1 MPKAAKSS
9 TTARSKARSTP
20 IPKPTKHASTS
31 KTKNPKDSHLYTDD
45 NPATTIHGT
54 GFKDKSAALRTLDLI
69 KNRSLIYQF
78 QTVNT
83 MYHRAKHHP
92 AMKKAVGGAASTQG
106 MREAMEV
113 FRTWLDETYPA
124 AKESLRAGGF
134 KPMLSKKVVERYLE
148 RIEGSKVV
156 SEDAKAFAKV
166 YVNLPKGKKLGNVLV
181 DDSRPMEQD
190 WEARRYA
197 ALDGLVPAGKEGGEK
212 EWKLSE
218 LWNDDRDVADQHLE
232 LVAWAWSPVAES
244 KLP

>member
-1 MPKAAKSS
+1 MPKA
-9 TTARSKARSTP
+9 SKASTAA
-20 IPKPTKHASTS
+20 KS
-31 KTKNPKDSHLYTDD
+31 KTKASPISKPAKRSKDPKDSHLYTDD

-92 AMKKAVGGAASTQG
+92 SMRKAAPGAASTQP

-113 FRTWLDETYPA
+113 FREWLDVTYPA
-124 AKESLRAGGF
+124 AKDALRAGGF
-134 KPMLSKKVVERYLE
+134 KPLLSKKTVEKYLP
-148 RIEGSKVV
+148 RIENSKSV
-156 SEDAKAFAKV
+156 SEDAKRFATV
-166 YVNLPKGKKLGNVLV
+166 YAELPKGKKLGNVLV
-181 DDSRPMEQD
+181 DDSKPMEHD
-190 WEARRYA
+190 WEARRYV
-197 ALDGLVPAGKEGGEK
+197 ALECLVPEGKEAGEK

-218 LWNDDRDVADQHLE
+218 LWNDDRQLSDQHLE
-232 LVAWAWSPVAES
+232 MVAWAWSPGAEG

>member
-1 MPKAAKSS
+1 MPKASKNPTAAKSK
-9 TTARSKARSTP
+9 AKADPISKPAKR
-20 IPKPTKHASTS
+20 TKDL
-31 KTKNPKDSHLYTDD
+31 KDSHLYTDD

-92 AMKKAVGGAASTQG
+92 SMKKAAPGAASTRD

-113 FRTWLDETYPA
+113 FREWLDVTYPA
-124 AKESLRAGGF
+124 AKDALRAGGF
-134 KPMLSKKVVERYLE
+134 KPLLSKKTVQRCLPQVEK
-148 RIEGSKVV
+148 STSV
-156 SEDAKAFAKV
+156 SENAMRFARV
-166 YVNLPKGKKLGNVLV
+166 YAELPKGKKLGNVLV
-181 DDSRPMEQD
+181 DDSKPMEHD
-190 WEARRYA
+190 WEARRYEV
-197 ALDGLVPAGKEGGEK
+197 LDALVPSGKEAGEK

-218 LWNDDRDVADQHLE
+218 LWNDDSQLSDRHLE
-232 LVAWAWSPVAES
+232 LVAWAWSPIAEG

>member
-9 TTARSKARSTP
+9 TARSKAKTTP
-20 IPKPTKHASTS
+20 ISKPSKNASTTKS
-31 KTKNPKDSHLYTDD
+31 KDPKDSHLYTDD

-69 KNRSLIYQF
+69 KNRSPIYQF

-92 AMKKAVGGAASTQG
+92 AMKKAADGAASTQG

-124 AKESLRAGGF
+124 AKDDLRAGGF
-134 KPMLSKKVVERYLE
+134 KPLLSKKVMERYLE
-148 RIEGSKVV
+148 RIEGSSSV
-156 SEDAKAFAKV
+156 SADAKAFAKV

-181 DDSRPMEQD
+181 DDSKPMEQD
-190 WEARRYA
+190 WEARRYE
-197 ALDGLVPAGKEGGEK
+197 ALASLVPAGKEGGEK

-218 LWNDDRDVADQHLE
+218 LWNDDRKMTDQHLE